1 MTPFLTSIEWEA
13 SGRRMLYDSGP
24 DPDRSLHLPLT
35 SSATFFARQPLVMGV
50 ITASVSLT
58 SGLVQADGL
67 TEVSVAP
74 WPDWT
79 PIKVIPLDQA
89 ALRCRQC
96 QGQFLDPLANVDQ
109 SVPPGE
115 ADLEVTADDSEV
127 TETKLYFNGN
137 VSVQQGYRSVT
148 ADAVEID
155 RQNETAV
162 ASGNVTLREPGIVM
176 TGSEIRYN
184 SVSEQADLSHAQ
196 YVLHDR
202 QLSGSAQALTRHA
215 DGNIAISEGAMTYCA
230 PDDPSWVLYAESLT
244 IDPEQ
249 GEGEAWGAKLKVEG
263 VPVLYLPWVQF
274 PIDSRRKTGL
284 LFPDIGS
291 DSRGGLDITQ
301 PIYFNLA
308 PNYDA
313 LYRPRHIEERG
324 LLHQGQGRWL
334 SDTAG
339 YWEMNGGWIGDDERY
354 QNANPTNNSHRW
366 LFNTQ
371 HNGEFGPAWRTKI
384 AYTRVSDPEYIR
396 DLDNNR
402 LSAQRQTALQQ
413 LGRVDW
419 LGEDWQVRLDVE
431 RFQSLADDIR
441 NDYQKLPQITARW
454 RGDQNWMGVEPILLT
469 QLSHFDSES
478 VRVTGERLYMEAG
491 LTMPNRWAYGFLTPT
506 VKYRSV
512 SYELDDFP
520 LIEDDS
526 PDAGSV
532 MASLDGGLIFE
543 RQTSLFS
550 SKVTQTLE
558 PRAYYLYSEYEE
570 QSGQPDFD
578 SAELTFS
585 YDQLYRDTRFSGH
598 DRIDDADQLSLGVT
612 SRFIDNASGNETLR
626 ASIGQIFYFRDREV
640 RLNQIDPDL
649 RESTS
654 AIAAELA
661 LSPSRK
667 WQVRASILY
676 DPSDSNFDAA
686 YAQASFT
693 PEHGKIFNL
702 GYTLREP
709 PPSLIDRPV
718 TEQANASAYYP
729 INDTWSVFGAYAYSL
744 EASEAVESMVGFEYD
759 DCCWRVRLLYM
770 RYVDTLVGDI
780 VDFNDPNLERESSFQ
795 IQVMLKG
802 MGGFGGRVDEL
813 LSDMIRGF
821 TKKP

>member
-1 MTPFLTSIEWEA
+1 
-13 SGRRMLYDSGP
+13 
-24 DPDRSLHLPLT
+24 
-35 SSATFFARQPLVMGV
+35 
-50 ITASVSLT
+50 
-58 SGLVQADGL
+58 
-67 TEVSVAP
+67 
-74 WPDWT
+74 
-79 PIKVIPLDQA
+79 
-89 ALRCRQC
+89 
-96 QGQFLDPLANVDQ
+96 
-109 SVPPGE
+109 
-115 ADLEVTADDSEV
+115 
-127 TETKLYFNGN
+127 
-137 VSVQQGYRSVT
+137 
-148 ADAVEID
+148 
-155 RQNETAV
+155 
-162 ASGNVTLREPGIVM
+162 VTLREPGVVM

-215 DGNIAISEGAMTYCA
+215 DGNITISEGAMTYCA
-230 PDDPSWVLYAESLT
+230 PDDPSWVIHAESLT

-263 VPVLYLPWVQF
+263 VPVFYLPWVQF
-274 PIDSRRKTGL
+274 PVDSRRKTGL

-626 ASIGQIFYFRDREV
+626 ASIGQIFYFRDRGV

-676 DPSDSNFDAA
+676 DPSDSDFDAA

>member
-162 ASGNVTLREPGIVM
+162 ASGNVTLREPGVVM

-230 PDDPSWVLYAESLT
+230 PDDPSWVLHAESLT
-244 IDPEQ
+244 IDPEL
-249 GEGEAWGAKLKVEG
+249 GEGQAWGAKLKVEG

-334 SDTAG
+334 SETAG
-339 YWEMNGGWIGDDERY
+339 YWEMNGSWIGDDERY
-354 QNANPTNNSHRW
+354 QNTNPTNNSDRW
-366 LFNTQ
+366 LFNTL

-402 LSAQRQTALQQ
+402 LSTQRQTALQQ

-491 LTMPNRWAYGFLTPT
+491 LTMPNRWTYGFLTPT

-532 MASLDGGLIFE
+532 MASLDSGLIFE

-550 SKVTQTLE
+550 SEVTQTLE

-649 RESTS
+649 AESTS

-693 PEHGKIFNL
+693 PENGKIFNL

-729 INDTWSVFGAYAYSL
+729 VNDTWSVFGAYAYSL
-744 EASEAVESMVGFEYD
+744 EASEVVESMVGFEYD

>member
-162 ASGNVTLREPGIVM
+162 ASGNVTLREPGVVM

-230 PDDPSWVLYAESLT
+230 PDDPSWVLHAESLT
-244 IDPEQ
+244 IDPEL
-249 GEGEAWGAKLKVEG
+249 GEGQAWGAKLKVEG

-334 SDTAG
+334 SETAG
-339 YWEMNGGWIGDDERY
+339 YWEMNGSWIGDDERY
-354 QNANPTNNSHRW
+354 QNTNPTNNSDRW
-366 LFNTQ
+366 LFNTL

-402 LSAQRQTALQQ
+402 LSTQRQTALQQ

-491 LTMPNRWAYGFLTPT
+491 LTMPNRWTYGFLTPT

-550 SKVTQTLE
+550 SEVTQTLE

-649 RESTS
+649 AESTS

-693 PEHGKIFNL
+693 PENGKIFSL

-729 INDTWSVFGAYAYSL
+729 VNDTWSVFGAYAYSL
-744 EASEAVESMVGFEYD
+744 EASEVVESMVGFEYD

-813 LSDMIRGF
+813 LSDMILGF

>member
-13 SGRRMLYDSGP
+13 SGRRMLYDSRP

-74 WPDWT
+74 WPDRT

-162 ASGNVTLREPGIVM
+162 ASGNVTLREPGVVM

-230 PDDPSWVLYAESLT
+230 PDDPSWVLHAESLT
-244 IDPEQ
+244 IDPEL
-249 GEGEAWGAKLKVEG
+249 GEGQAWGAKLKVEG

-334 SDTAG
+334 SETAG
-339 YWEMNGGWIGDDERY
+339 YWEMNGSWIGDDERY
-354 QNANPTNNSHRW
+354 QNTNPTNNSDRW
-366 LFNTQ
+366 LFNTL

-402 LSAQRQTALQQ
+402 LSTQRQTALQQ

-491 LTMPNRWAYGFLTPT
+491 LTMPNRWTYGFLTPT

-532 MASLDGGLIFE
+532 MASLDSGLIFE

-550 SKVTQTLE
+550 SEVTQTLE

-649 RESTS
+649 AESTS

-693 PEHGKIFNL
+693 PENGKIFNL

-729 INDTWSVFGAYAYSL
+729 VNDTWSVFGAYAYSL
-744 EASEAVESMVGFEYD
+744 EASEVVESMVGFEYD

-813 LSDMIRGF
+813 LSDMILGF

>member
-1 MTPFLTSIEWEA
+1 
-13 SGRRMLYDSGP
+13 
-24 DPDRSLHLPLT
+24 
-35 SSATFFARQPLVMGV
+35 
-50 ITASVSLT
+50 
-58 SGLVQADGL
+58 
-67 TEVSVAP
+67 
-74 WPDWT
+74 
-79 PIKVIPLDQA
+79 
-89 ALRCRQC
+89 
-96 QGQFLDPLANVDQ
+96 
-109 SVPPGE
+109 
-115 ADLEVTADDSEV
+115 
-127 TETKLYFNGN
+127 
-137 VSVQQGYRSVT
+137 
-148 ADAVEID
+148 
-155 RQNETAV
+155 
-162 ASGNVTLREPGIVM
+162 
-176 TGSEIRYN
+176 
-184 SVSEQADLSHAQ
+184 
-196 YVLHDR
+196 
-202 QLSGSAQALTRHA
+202 
-215 DGNIAISEGAMTYCA
+215 MTYCA
-230 PDDPSWVLYAESLT
+230 PDDPSWVLHAESLT
-244 IDPEQ
+244 IDPEL
-249 GEGEAWGAKLKVEG
+249 GEGQAWGAKLKVEG

-334 SDTAG
+334 SETAG
-339 YWEMNGGWIGDDERY
+339 YWEMNGSWIGDDERY
-354 QNANPTNNSHRW
+354 QNTNPTNNSDRW
-366 LFNTQ
+366 LFNTL

-402 LSAQRQTALQQ
+402 LSTQRQTALQQ

-491 LTMPNRWAYGFLTPT
+491 LTMPNRWTYGFLTPT

-532 MASLDGGLIFE
+532 MASLDSGLIFE

-550 SKVTQTLE
+550 SEVTQTLE

-649 RESTS
+649 AESTS

-693 PEHGKIFNL
+693 PENGKIFNL

-729 INDTWSVFGAYAYSL
+729 VNDTWSVFGAYAYSL
-744 EASEAVESMVGFEYD
+744 EASEVVESMVGFEYD

-813 LSDMIRGF
+813 LSDMILGF

>member
-50 ITASVSLT
+50 LTASVSLT

-109 SVPPGE
+109 SAPPGE

-339 YWEMNGGWIGDDERY
+339 YWEMNGGWIGDDKRY
-354 QNANPTNNSHRW
+354 QNANLTNNSHRW

-491 LTMPNRWAYGFLTPT
+491 LTMPNRWAYGFLKPT

-550 SKVTQTLE
+550 SAVTQTLE
-558 PRAYYLYSEYEE
+558 PRAYYLHSEYKE

-585 YDQLYRDTRFSGH
+585 YNQLYRDTRFSGH

-626 ASIGQIFYFRDREV
+626 ASIGQIFYFRDRGV

>member
-162 ASGNVTLREPGIVM
+162 ASGNVTLREPGVVM

-230 PDDPSWVLYAESLT
+230 PDDPSWVLHAESLT
-244 IDPEQ
+244 IDPEL
-249 GEGEAWGAKLKVEG
+249 GEGQAWGAKLKVEG

-334 SDTAG
+334 SETAG
-339 YWEMNGGWIGDDERY
+339 YWEMNGSWIGDDERY
-354 QNANPTNNSHRW
+354 QNTNPTNNSDRW
-366 LFNTQ
+366 LFNTL

-402 LSAQRQTALQQ
+402 LSTQRQTALQQ

-491 LTMPNRWAYGFLTPT
+491 LTMPNRWTYGFLTPT

-532 MASLDGGLIFE
+532 MASLDSGLIFE

-550 SKVTQTLE
+550 SEVTQTLE

-649 RESTS
+649 AESTS

-693 PEHGKIFNL
+693 PENGKIFNL

-729 INDTWSVFGAYAYSL
+729 VNDTWSVFGAYAYSL
-744 EASEAVESMVGFEYD
+744 EASEVVESMVGFEYD

-813 LSDMIRGF
+813 LSDMIQGF

>member
-1 MTPFLTSIEWEA
+1 
-13 SGRRMLYDSGP
+13 
-24 DPDRSLHLPLT
+24 
-35 SSATFFARQPLVMGV
+35 MGV
-50 ITASVSLT
+50 LTASVSLT

-162 ASGNVTLREPGIVM
+162 ASGNVTLREPGVVM

-215 DGNIAISEGAMTYCA
+215 DGNITISEGAMTYCA
-230 PDDPSWVLYAESLT
+230 PDDPSWVIHAESLT

-249 GEGEAWGAKLKVEG
+249 GEGQAWGAKLKVEG
-263 VPVLYLPWVQF
+263 VPVFYLPWVQF
-274 PIDSRRKTGL
+274 PVDSRRKTGL

-612 SRFIDNASGNETLR
+612 SRFMDNATGNETLR
-626 ASIGQIFYFRDREV
+626 ASIGQIFYFRDRGV

-676 DPSDSNFDAA
+676 DPSDSDFDAA

>member
-50 ITASVSLT
+50 LTASLSLT
-58 SGLVQADGL
+58 SELVQADGL
-67 TEVSVAP
+67 TEFSVAP

-215 DGNIAISEGAMTYCA
+215 DGNITISEGAMTYCA
-230 PDDPSWVLYAESLT
+230 PDDPSWVLHAESLT

-431 RFQSLADDIR
+431 RFQSLAEDIR

-585 YDQLYRDTRFSGH
+585 YNQLYRDTRFSGH

>member
-162 ASGNVTLREPGIVM
+162 ASGNVTLREPGVVM

-230 PDDPSWVLYAESLT
+230 PDDPSWVLHAESLT
-244 IDPEQ
+244 IDPEL
-249 GEGEAWGAKLKVEG
+249 GEGQAWGAKLKVEG

-334 SDTAG
+334 SETAG
-339 YWEMNGGWIGDDERY
+339 YWEMNGSWIGDDERY
-354 QNANPTNNSHRW
+354 QNTNPTNNSDRW
-366 LFNTQ
+366 LFNTL

-402 LSAQRQTALQQ
+402 LSTQRQTALQQ

-491 LTMPNRWAYGFLTPT
+491 LTMPNRWTYGFLTPT

-550 SKVTQTLE
+550 SEVTQTLE

-649 RESTS
+649 AESTS

-693 PEHGKIFNL
+693 PENGKIFNL

-729 INDTWSVFGAYAYSL
+729 VNDTWSVFGAYAYSL
-744 EASEAVESMVGFEYD
+744 EASEVVESMVGFEYD

>member
-162 ASGNVTLREPGIVM
+162 ASGNVTLREPGVVM

-230 PDDPSWVLYAESLT
+230 PDDPSWVLHAESLT
-244 IDPEQ
+244 IDPEL
-249 GEGEAWGAKLKVEG
+249 GEGQAWGAKLKVEG

-334 SDTAG
+334 SETAG
-339 YWEMNGGWIGDDERY
+339 YWEMNGSWIGDDERY
-354 QNANPTNNSHRW
+354 QNTNPTNNSDRW
-366 LFNTQ
+366 LFNTL

-402 LSAQRQTALQQ
+402 LSTQRQTALQQ

-491 LTMPNRWAYGFLTPT
+491 LTMPNRWTYGFLTPT

-532 MASLDGGLIFE
+532 MASLDSGLIFE

-550 SKVTQTLE
+550 SEVTQTLE

-649 RESTS
+649 AESTS

-729 INDTWSVFGAYAYSL
+729 VNDTWSVFGAYAYSL
-744 EASEAVESMVGFEYD
+744 EASEVVESMVGFEYD

>member
-162 ASGNVTLREPGIVM
+162 ASGNVTLREPGVVM

-230 PDDPSWVLYAESLT
+230 PDDPSWVLHAESLT
-244 IDPEQ
+244 IDPEL
-249 GEGEAWGAKLKVEG
+249 GEGQAWGAKLKVEG

-334 SDTAG
+334 SETAG
-339 YWEMNGGWIGDDERY
+339 YWEMNGSWIGDDERY
-354 QNANPTNNSHRW
+354 QNTNPTNNSDRW
-366 LFNTQ
+366 LFNTL

-402 LSAQRQTALQQ
+402 LSTQRQTALQQ

-491 LTMPNRWAYGFLTPT
+491 LTMPNRWTYGFLTPT

-512 SYELDDFP
+512 PYELDDFP

-532 MASLDGGLIFE
+532 MASLDSGLIFE

-550 SKVTQTLE
+550 SEVTQTLE

-649 RESTS
+649 AESTS

-693 PEHGKIFNL
+693 PENGKIFNL

-729 INDTWSVFGAYAYSL
+729 VNDTWSVFGAYAYSL
-744 EASEAVESMVGFEYD
+744 EASEVVESMVGFEYD

-813 LSDMIRGF
+813 LSDMIQGF

>member
-50 ITASVSLT
+50 LTASVSLT

-109 SVPPGE
+109 SAPPGE

-215 DGNIAISEGAMTYCA
+215 DGNITISEGAMTYCA
-230 PDDPSWVLYAESLT
+230 PDDPSWVLHAESLT

-813 LSDMIRGF
+813 LSDMIMGF

>member
-50 ITASVSLT
+50 LTASVSLT

-127 TETKLYFNGN
+127 TKTKLYFNGN

-230 PDDPSWVLYAESLT
+230 PDDPSWVLHAESLT

-354 QNANPTNNSHRW
+354 QNANPTNNSDRW

-371 HNGEFGPAWRTKI
+371 HSGEFGPAWRTKI

-676 DPSDSNFDAA
+676 DPSDNDFDAA

>member
-13 SGRRMLYDSGP
+13 AERRMLYDSGP
-24 DPDRSLHLPLT
+24 TTDRSPDLPLT
-35 SSATFFARQPLVMGV
+35 SSATSSARKPLVLGV
-50 ITASVSLT
+50 LTASVSLT
-58 SGLVQADGL
+58 SGLTRADNL
-67 TEVSVAP
+67 TEVSVMP

-79 PIKVIPLDQA
+79 PLKVIPLDQA

-96 QGQFLDPLANVDQ
+96 QGQFLDPLADVDRG
-109 SVPPGE
+109 VPPGE
-115 ADLEVTADDSEV
+115 ADLEVTADDSKV
-127 TETKLYFNGN
+127 TETMLYFNGN

-162 ASGNVTLREPGIVM
+162 ASGNVTLREPGVVM

-184 SVSEQADLSHAQ
+184 SVSEQADMSHAQ

-202 QLSGSAQALTRHA
+202 QLSGNAQALTRHA
-215 DGNIAISEGAMTYCA
+215 DGTITINEGAMTYCA
-230 PDDPSWVLYAESLT
+230 PDDPTWVLRAQSLA

-249 GEGEAWGAKLKVEG
+249 GEGQAWGAQLKVAG
-263 VPVLYLPWVQF
+263 VPVFYLPWVQF

-291 DSRGGLDITQ
+291 DSRGGVDITQ

-313 LYRPRHIEERG
+313 LYRPRYIQERG

-334 SDTAG
+334 SDTIG
-339 YWEMNGGWIGDDERY
+339 YWEMNGSWIGGDERY
-354 QNANPTNNSHRW
+354 QNANPEVDADRW
-366 LFNTQ
+366 LFNTE
-371 HNGEFGPAWRTKI
+371 HNGTFGPAWRTKI
-384 AYTRVSDPEYIR
+384 AYTRVSDPEFIR
-396 DLDNNR
+396 DLENNR

-419 LGEDWQVRLDVE
+419 LGEDWQVSVDVE

-454 RGDQNWMGVEPILLT
+454 RGFQNWKGVEPILLT

-526 PDAGSV
+526 PDAGS
-532 MASLDGGLIFE
+532 MMTSLDGGLIFE
-543 RQTSLFS
+543 RQTSLMGS
-550 SKVTQTLE
+550 SVTQTLE
-558 PRAYYLYSEYEE
+558 PRAYYLYSQYEE

-585 YDQLYRDTRFSGH
+585 YDQLFRDTRFSGH
-598 DRIDDADQLSLGVT
+598 DRIDDANQLSLGVT
-612 SRFIDNASGNETLR
+612 SRFMDNATGNETLR

-640 RLNQIDPDL
+640 RLNKIDPDL
-649 RESTS
+649 TESTS

-661 LSPSRK
+661 LSPSRA
-667 WQVRASILY
+667 WQVRASVLY
-676 DPSDSNFDAA
+676 DPEDNNFDAA
-686 YAQASFT
+686 YAQASFM
-693 PEHGKIFNL
+693 PSDGKIFNV

-744 EASEAVESMVGFEYD
+744 EASEVVESMVGFEYD

-780 VDFNDPNLERESSFQ
+780 VDFSDPNLERESSFQ

-813 LSDMIRGF
+813 LSDMIQGF
-821 TKKP
+821 TKKS

>member
-13 SGRRMLYDSGP
+13 AERRMLYDSGP
-24 DPDRSLHLPLT
+24 TTDRSHDLPLT
-35 SSATFFARQPLVMGV
+35 SSATSSARKPLVLGV
-50 ITASVSLT
+50 LTASVSLT
-58 SGLVQADGL
+58 SGLTRADNL
-67 TEVSVAP
+67 TEVSVMP

-79 PIKVIPLDQA
+79 PLKVIPLDQA

-96 QGQFLDPLANVDQ
+96 QGQFLDPLADVDRG
-109 SVPPGE
+109 VPPGE
-115 ADLEVTADDSEV
+115 ADLEVTADDSKV
-127 TETKLYFNGN
+127 TETMLYFNGN

-162 ASGNVTLREPGIVM
+162 ASGNVTLREPGVVM

-184 SVSEQADLSHAQ
+184 SVSEQADVSHAQ

-202 QLSGSAQALTRHA
+202 QLSGNAQALTRHA
-215 DGNIAISEGAMTYCA
+215 DGTITINQGAMTYCA
-230 PDDPSWVLYAESLT
+230 PDDPSWVLLAQSLA

-249 GEGEAWGAKLKVEG
+249 GEGQAWGAKLKVSG
-263 VPVLYLPWVQF
+263 VPVFYLPWVQF

-291 DSRGGLDITQ
+291 DSRGGVDITQ

-313 LYRPRHIEERG
+313 LYRPRYIQERG

-334 SDTAG
+334 SDAIG
-339 YWEMNGGWIGDDERY
+339 YWEMNGSWIGGDERY
-354 QNANPTNNSHRW
+354 QNANPEVDADRW
-366 LFNTQ
+366 LFNTE
-371 HNGEFGPAWRTKI
+371 HNGAFGPAWRTKI
-384 AYTRVSDPEYIR
+384 AYTRVSDPEFIR
-396 DLDNNR
+396 DLENNR

-419 LGEDWQVRLDVE
+419 LGEDWQVSLDVE

-454 RGDQNWMGVEPILLT
+454 RGSQNWKGVEPILLT

-526 PDAGSV
+526 PDAGS
-532 MASLDGGLIFE
+532 MMTSLDSGLIFE
-543 RQTSLFS
+543 RQTSLMGS
-550 SKVTQTLE
+550 SVTQTLE
-558 PRAYYLYSEYEE
+558 PRAYYLYSQYEE

-585 YDQLYRDTRFSGH
+585 YDQLFRDTRFSGH
-598 DRIDDADQLSLGVT
+598 DRIDDANQLSLGVT
-612 SRFIDNASGNETLR
+612 SRFMDNATGNETLR

-640 RLNQIDPDL
+640 RLNKIDPDL
-649 RESTS
+649 TESAS

-661 LSPSRK
+661 LSPSRE
-667 WQVRASILY
+667 WQVRASVLY
-676 DPSDSNFDAA
+676 DPEDNNFDAA
-686 YAQASFT
+686 YAQASFM
-693 PEHGKIFNL
+693 PSDGKIFNV

-709 PPSLIDRPV
+709 PPSLVDRPV
-718 TEQANASAYYP
+718 TEQANASAYFP

-744 EASEAVESMVGFEYD
+744 EASEVVESMVGFEYD

-813 LSDMIRGF
+813 LSDMIQGF
-821 TKKP
+821 TRKP

>member
-162 ASGNVTLREPGIVM
+162 ASGNVTLREPGVVM

-230 PDDPSWVLYAESLT
+230 PDDPSWVLHAESLT
-244 IDPEQ
+244 IDPEL
-249 GEGEAWGAKLKVEG
+249 GEGQAWGAKLKVEG

-334 SDTAG
+334 SETAG
-339 YWEMNGGWIGDDERY
+339 YWEMNGSWIGDDERY
-354 QNANPTNNSHRW
+354 QNTNPTNNSDRW
-366 LFNTQ
+366 LFNTL

-402 LSAQRQTALQQ
+402 LSTQRQTALQQ

-491 LTMPNRWAYGFLTPT
+491 LTMPNRWTYGFLTPT

-532 MASLDGGLIFE
+532 MASLDSGLIFE

-550 SKVTQTLE
+550 SEVTQTLE

-649 RESTS
+649 AESTS

-693 PEHGKIFNL
+693 PENGKIFNL

-729 INDTWSVFGAYAYSL
+729 VNDTWSVFGAYAYSL
-744 EASEAVESMVGFEYD
+744 EASEVVESMVGFEYD

-813 LSDMIRGF
+813 LSDMILGF

>member
-1 MTPFLTSIEWEA
+1 M
-13 SGRRMLYDSGP
+13 
-24 DPDRSLHLPLT
+24 
-35 SSATFFARQPLVMGV
+35 
-50 ITASVSLT
+50 
-58 SGLVQADGL
+58 
-67 TEVSVAP
+67 
-74 WPDWT
+74 
-79 PIKVIPLDQA
+79 
-89 ALRCRQC
+89 
-96 QGQFLDPLANVDQ
+96 
-109 SVPPGE
+109 
-115 ADLEVTADDSEV
+115 TADDSEV

-162 ASGNVTLREPGIVM
+162 ASGNVTLREPGVVM

-202 QLSGSAQALTRHA
+202 QLSGSAQALTRHT

-230 PDDPSWVLYAESLT
+230 PDDPSWVLHAESLT

-478 VRVTGERLYMEAG
+478 VRVTGERLTKIMMIN
-491 LTMPNRWAYGFLTPT
+491 LKINFL
-506 VKYRSV
+506 
-512 SYELDDFP
+512 F
-520 LIEDDS
+520 
-526 PDAGSV
+526 
-532 MASLDGGLIFE
+532 F
-543 RQTSLFS
+543 
-550 SKVTQTLE
+550 
-558 PRAYYLYSEYEE
+558 
-570 QSGQPDFD
+570 FD
-578 SAELTFS
+578 
-585 YDQLYRDTRFSGH
+585 
-598 DRIDDADQLSLGVT
+598 
-612 SRFIDNASGNETLR
+612 
-626 ASIGQIFYFRDREV
+626 
-640 RLNQIDPDL
+640 
-649 RESTS
+649 
-654 AIAAELA
+654 
-661 LSPSRK
+661 
-667 WQVRASILY
+667 
-676 DPSDSNFDAA
+676 
-686 YAQASFT
+686 
-693 PEHGKIFNL
+693 
-702 GYTLREP
+702 
-709 PPSLIDRPV
+709 
-718 TEQANASAYYP
+718 
-729 INDTWSVFGAYAYSL
+729 
-744 EASEAVESMVGFEYD
+744 
-759 DCCWRVRLLYM
+759 
-770 RYVDTLVGDI
+770 
-780 VDFNDPNLERESSFQ
+780 
-795 IQVMLKG
+795 
-802 MGGFGGRVDEL
+802 
-813 LSDMIRGF
+813 
-821 TKKP
+821 

>member
-1 MTPFLTSIEWEA
+1 M
-13 SGRRMLYDSGP
+13 
-24 DPDRSLHLPLT
+24 
-35 SSATFFARQPLVMGV
+35 
-50 ITASVSLT
+50 
-58 SGLVQADGL
+58 
-67 TEVSVAP
+67 P

-79 PIKVIPLDQA
+79 PLKVIPLDQA

-96 QGQFLDPLANVDQ
+96 QGQFLDPLADVDRG
-109 SVPPGE
+109 VPPGE
-115 ADLEVTADDSEV
+115 ADLEVTADDSKV
-127 TETKLYFNGN
+127 TETMLYFNGN

-162 ASGNVTLREPGIVM
+162 ASGNVTLREPGVVM

-184 SVSEQADLSHAQ
+184 SVSEQADMSHAQ

-202 QLSGSAQALTRHA
+202 QLSGNAQALTRHA
-215 DGNIAISEGAMTYCA
+215 DGTITINQGAMTYCA
-230 PDDPSWVLYAESLT
+230 PDDPSWVLLAQSLA

-249 GEGEAWGAKLKVEG
+249 GEGQAWGAKLKVSG
-263 VPVLYLPWVQF
+263 VPVFYLPWVQF

-291 DSRGGLDITQ
+291 DSRGGVDITQ

-313 LYRPRHIEERG
+313 LYRPRYIQERG

-334 SDTAG
+334 SDAIG
-339 YWEMNGGWIGDDERY
+339 YWEMNGSWIGGDERY
-354 QNANPTNNSHRW
+354 QNANPEVDADRW
-366 LFNTQ
+366 LFNTE
-371 HNGEFGPAWRTKI
+371 HNGAFGPAWRTKI
-384 AYTRVSDPEYIR
+384 AYTRVSDPEFIR
-396 DLDNNR
+396 DLENNR

-419 LGEDWQVRLDVE
+419 LGEDWQVSLDVE

-454 RGDQNWMGVEPILLT
+454 RGSQNWKGVEPILLT

-491 LTMPNRWAYGFLTPT
+491 LTMPNRWTYGFLTPT

-526 PDAGSV
+526 PDAGS
-532 MASLDGGLIFE
+532 MMTSLDSGLIFE
-543 RQTSLFS
+543 RQTSLMGS
-550 SKVTQTLE
+550 SVTQTLE
-558 PRAYYLYSEYEE
+558 PRAYYLYSQYEE

-585 YDQLYRDTRFSGH
+585 YDQLFRDTRFSGH
-598 DRIDDADQLSLGVT
+598 DRIDDANQLSLGVT
-612 SRFIDNASGNETLR
+612 SRFMDNATGNETLR

-640 RLNQIDPDL
+640 RLNKIDPDL
-649 RESTS
+649 TESAS

-661 LSPSRK
+661 LSPSRE
-667 WQVRASILY
+667 WQVRASVLY
-676 DPSDSNFDAA
+676 DPEDNNFDAA
-686 YAQASFT
+686 YAQASFM
-693 PEHGKIFNL
+693 PSDGKIFNV

-709 PPSLIDRPV
+709 PPSLVDRPV
-718 TEQANASAYYP
+718 TEQANASAYFP

-744 EASEAVESMVGFEYD
+744 EASEVVESMVGFEYD

-813 LSDMIRGF
+813 LSDMIQGF
-821 TKKP
+821 TRKP

>member
-1 MTPFLTSIEWEA
+1 M
-13 SGRRMLYDSGP
+13 
-24 DPDRSLHLPLT
+24 
-35 SSATFFARQPLVMGV
+35 
-50 ITASVSLT
+50 
-58 SGLVQADGL
+58 
-67 TEVSVAP
+67 
-74 WPDWT
+74 
-79 PIKVIPLDQA
+79 
-89 ALRCRQC
+89 
-96 QGQFLDPLANVDQ
+96 
-109 SVPPGE
+109 
-115 ADLEVTADDSEV
+115 TADDSEV
-127 TETKLYFNGN
+127 TETMLYFNGN

-162 ASGNVTLREPGIVM
+162 ASGNVTLREPGVVM
-176 TGSEIRYN
+176 TGSQIQYN
-184 SVSEQADLSHAQ
+184 SLSEQADLSDAQ

-215 DGNIAISEGAMTYCA
+215 DGNITISEGAMTYCA
-230 PDDPSWVLYAESLT
+230 PDDPTWVLHAESLK

-249 GEGEAWGAKLKVEG
+249 GEGQAWGAKLRVAG
-263 VPVLYLPWVQF
+263 LPVFYLPWVQF

-308 PNYDA
+308 SNYDA
-313 LYRPRHIEERG
+313 LYRPRYIQERG

-334 SDTAG
+334 SETVG
-339 YWEMNGGWIGDDERY
+339 YWEMNGSWIGDDERY
-354 QNANPTNNSHRW
+354 QNANPTIDADRW

-371 HNGEFGPAWRTKI
+371 HNGEFGSAWRTKI

-396 DLDNNR
+396 DIENNR
-402 LSAQRQTALQQ
+402 LSAQRRTALQQ

-419 LGEDWQVRLDVE
+419 LGEDWQVRVDVE
-431 RFQSLADDIR
+431 KFQSLADDIR

-454 RGDQNWMGVEPILLT
+454 RGTQNWMGVEPILLT
-469 QLSHFDSES
+469 QLSHFESDS

-526 PDAGSV
+526 PDAGSL

-543 RQTSLFS
+543 RQTSLGG

-598 DRIDDADQLSLGVT
+598 DRIDDANQLALGAT

-649 RESTS
+649 TESTS

-661 LSPSRK
+661 WSPSRK
-667 WQVRASILY
+667 WRLRSSVLY
-676 DPSDSNFDAA
+676 DPNDNNFDAA
-686 YAQASFT
+686 YAQASFM
-693 PEHGKIFNL
+693 PGGGKIFNL

-729 INDTWSVFGAYAYSL
+729 INDTWSVFGAYEYSL
-744 EASEAVESMVGFEYD
+744 EASEVVESMVGFEYD

>member
-1 MTPFLTSIEWEA
+1 
-13 SGRRMLYDSGP
+13 MLYDSGP
-24 DPDRSLHLPLT
+24 NTDRSPLLPLT
-35 SSATFFARQPLVMGV
+35 STATSFARKPLVMGV
-50 ITASVSLT
+50 FTASAFLI
-58 SGLVQADGL
+58 SGLAQAEGL

-96 QGQFLDPLANVDQ
+96 QGQFLDPLAGVDR

-127 TETKLYFNGN
+127 TETMLYFNGN

-162 ASGNVTLREPGIVM
+162 ASGNVTLREPGVVM
-176 TGSEIRYN
+176 TGSQIQYN
-184 SVSEQADLSHAQ
+184 SLSEQADLSDAQ

-215 DGNIAISEGAMTYCA
+215 DGNITISEGAMTYCA
-230 PDDPSWVLYAESLT
+230 PDDPTWVLHAESLK

-249 GEGEAWGAKLKVEG
+249 GEGQAWGAKLKVAG
-263 VPVLYLPWVQF
+263 VPVFYLPWVQF

-313 LYRPRHIEERG
+313 LYRPRYIQERG

-334 SDTAG
+334 SDTVG
-339 YWEMNGGWIGDDERY
+339 YWEMNGSWIGDDERY
-354 QNANPTNNSHRW
+354 QNANPTIDADRW

-371 HNGEFGPAWRTKI
+371 HNGEFGSAWRTKI

-396 DLDNNR
+396 DIENNR
-402 LSAQRQTALQQ
+402 LSAQRRTALQQ

-419 LGEDWQVRLDVE
+419 LGEDWQVRVDVE
-431 RFQSLADDIR
+431 KFQSLADDIR

-454 RGDQNWMGVEPILLT
+454 RGTQNWMGVEPILLT
-469 QLSHFDSES
+469 QLSHFESDS

-526 PDAGSV
+526 PDAGS
-532 MASLDGGLIFE
+532 L
-543 RQTSLFS
+543 
-550 SKVTQTLE
+550 
-558 PRAYYLYSEYEE
+558 
-570 QSGQPDFD
+570 
-578 SAELTFS
+578 
-585 YDQLYRDTRFSGH
+585 
-598 DRIDDADQLSLGVT
+598 
-612 SRFIDNASGNETLR
+612 
-626 ASIGQIFYFRDREV
+626 
-640 RLNQIDPDL
+640 
-649 RESTS
+649 
-654 AIAAELA
+654 LA
-661 LSPSRK
+661 
-667 WQVRASILY
+667 
-676 DPSDSNFDAA
+676 
-686 YAQASFT
+686 
-693 PEHGKIFNL
+693 
-702 GYTLREP
+702 
-709 PPSLIDRPV
+709 
-718 TEQANASAYYP
+718 
-729 INDTWSVFGAYAYSL
+729 
-744 EASEAVESMVGFEYD
+744 
-759 DCCWRVRLLYM
+759 
-770 RYVDTLVGDI
+770 
-780 VDFNDPNLERESSFQ
+780 
-795 IQVMLKG
+795 
-802 MGGFGGRVDEL
+802 
-813 LSDMIRGF
+813 
-821 TKKP
+821 